1 MHTLYNINILLSSNL
16 YTCIFSGGVYI
27 YMDKILALMLKYKK
41 VIVLAFIIITAV
53 CMFASTFVV
62 INYNLMDYLPDTAP
76 STIALNVMNEQ
87 YTDGVPNAR
96 VMVRNVT
103 VPQVLEVK
111 KKIEKVDGVE
121 KVTWLDDTA
130 NVYQPFEFIETKT
143 LEEYYKDNNALLT
156 VTINEDKEK
165 QAVADIR
172 SIIGNEGAMSGQA
185 VNSATA
191 MTLTEKEVQK
201 IMVLAVILVFIIL
214 ILTTTSY
221 FEPVL
226 FLITIGIAIA
236 INRGTNLFF
245 GSISFVTNSAGSI
258 LQLAVSMDYSIFLVH
273 RFGEMREQYDD
284 VNTAM
289 VKAVKKSFGS
299 VMSSGFTTVIG
310 FAALILMRFK
320 IGPDMGIVM
329 AKAIGI
335 SLVSVLL
342 FLPCA
347 TLLSYKLIDKT
358 QHKMFMPP
366 FKKFGEI
373 VFKFHRQILVVF
385 VILTIPS
392 LIGQKYNDFTY
403 GQTGVYGEGTQLGD
417 DTDAIEQIFGK
428 SNLMVLMVPKGEPS
442 VEQELSQRLL
452 REDKIT
458 SLLSYSE
465 TVGVTIPEEFVPS
478 DTLKQLVS
486 AEYTRFVITVDT
498 STEGDDAFNMTEII
512 RSIAKKYYGNK
523 YLLVG
528 ETVNSYDLKD
538 VVTSDNTWVN
548 IVSIG
553 AIALILLYNFK
564 SLSLPFILLAVI
576 ESSVWMNLTVPY
588 LQGETLFYIGYLIIS
603 SIQLGATVDY
613 AILFTDR
620 YIENRVGMNK
630 YDAARQ
636 TLADTSL
643 SIITSALILTLAGF
657 MLGFMSTN
665 GIISQL
671 GVLVGRGAVL
681 SSIMVLLVLPS
692 MLSLF
697 DKFIQKTTLNLNFY
711 KGDASK

>member
-16 YTCIFSGGVYI
+16 YTCIFLGGVYI

-103 VPQVLEVK
+103 VPQVLKVK

-121 KVTWLDDTA
+121 KVTWLDDAA
-130 NVYQPFEFIETKT
+130 NVYQPFEFIEKKT

-289 VKAVKKSFGS
+289 VKAVEKSFGS
-299 VMSSGFTTVIG
+299 VMSSGLTTVIG

-458 SLLSYSE
+458 SLLSYAE

-498 STEGDDAFNMTEII
+498 PTEGDDAFNMTEKI

-620 YIENRVGMNK
+620 YIENRAGMNK

>member
-1 MHTLYNINILLSSNL
+1 
-16 YTCIFSGGVYI
+16 
-27 YMDKILALMLKYKK
+27 MDKILALMLKYKK

-76 STIALNVMNEQ
+76 STIALDVMNEQ

-103 VPQVLEVK
+103 VPQVLKVK

-121 KVTWLDDTA
+121 KVTWLDDAA
-130 NVYQPFEFIETKT
+130 NVYQPFEFIEKKT

-289 VKAVKKSFGS
+289 VKAVEKSFGS
-299 VMSSGFTTVIG
+299 VMSSGLTTVIG

-392 LIGQKYNDFTY
+392 LIGQKHNDFTY

-442 VEQELSQRLL
+442 VERELSQRLL

-458 SLLSYSE
+458 SLLSYAE

-498 STEGDDAFNMTEII
+498 PTEGDDAFNMTEKI

-620 YIENRVGMNK
+620 YIENRAGMNK

>member
-1 MHTLYNINILLSSNL
+1 
-16 YTCIFSGGVYI
+16 
-27 YMDKILALMLKYKK
+27 
-41 VIVLAFIIITAV
+41 
-53 CMFASTFVV
+53 
-62 INYNLMDYLPDTAP
+62 
-76 STIALNVMNEQ
+76 
-87 YTDGVPNAR
+87 
-96 VMVRNVT
+96 
-103 VPQVLEVK
+103 
-111 KKIEKVDGVE
+111 
-121 KVTWLDDTA
+121 
-130 NVYQPFEFIETKT
+130 
-143 LEEYYKDNNALLT
+143 
-156 VTINEDKEK
+156 
-165 QAVADIR
+165 
-172 SIIGNEGAMSGQA
+172 
-185 VNSATA
+185 
-191 MTLTEKEVQK
+191 
-201 IMVLAVILVFIIL
+201 
-214 ILTTTSY
+214 
-221 FEPVL
+221 
-226 FLITIGIAIA
+226 
-236 INRGTNLFF
+236 
-245 GSISFVTNSAGSI
+245 
-258 LQLAVSMDYSIFLVH
+258 
-273 RFGEMREQYDD
+273 
-284 VNTAM
+284 M
-289 VKAVKKSFGS
+289 VKAVEKSFGS
-299 VMSSGFTTVIG
+299 VMSSGLTTVIG

-417 DTDAIEQIFGK
+417 DTEAIEQIFGK

-452 REDKIT
+452 KEDKIT
-458 SLLSYSE
+458 SLLSYAE

-498 STEGDDAFNMTEII
+498 PTEGDDAFNMTEKI
-512 RSIAKKYYGNK
+512 RSVAKKYYGNK

-576 ESSVWMNLTVPY
+576 ESSVWINLTVPY

-620 YIENRVGMNK
+620 YIENRASMNK

-697 DKFIQKTTLNLNFY
+697 DKFIQKTTLKLNFY

>member
-16 YTCIFSGGVYI
+16 YTCIFLGGVYI

-103 VPQVLEVK
+103 VPQVLKVK

-121 KVTWLDDTA
+121 KVTWLDDA
-130 NVYQPFEFIETKT
+130 VNVYQPFEFIEKKT

-226 FLITIGIAIA
+226 FLITIGIAIV

-289 VKAVKKSFGS
+289 VKAVEKSFGS
-299 VMSSGFTTVIG
+299 VMSSGLTTVIG

-458 SLLSYSE
+458 SLLSYAE

-498 STEGDDAFNMTEII
+498 PTEGDDAFNMTEKI

-620 YIENRVGMNK
+620 YIENRAGMNK

>member
-16 YTCIFSGGVYI
+16 YTCIFLGGVYI

-103 VPQVLEVK
+103 VPQVLKVK

-121 KVTWLDDTA
+121 KVTWLDDAA
-130 NVYQPFEFIETKT
+130 NVYQPFEFIEKKT

-289 VKAVKKSFGS
+289 VKAVEKSFGS
-299 VMSSGFTTVIG
+299 VMSSGLTTVIG

-442 VEQELSQRLL
+442 VERELSQRLL

-458 SLLSYSE
+458 SLLSYAE

-498 STEGDDAFNMTEII
+498 PTEGDDAFNMTEKI

-620 YIENRVGMNK
+620 YIENRAGMNK

>member
-16 YTCIFSGGVYI
+16 YTCIFLGGVYI

-103 VPQVLEVK
+103 VPQVLKVK

-121 KVTWLDDTA
+121 KVTWLDDAA
-130 NVYQPFEFIETKT
+130 NVYQPFEFIEKKT

-273 RFGEMREQYDD
+273 RFVEMREQYDD

-289 VKAVKKSFGS
+289 VKAVEKSFGS
-299 VMSSGFTTVIG
+299 VMSSGLTTVIG

-458 SLLSYSE
+458 SLLSYAE

-498 STEGDDAFNMTEII
+498 PTEGDDAFNMTEKI

-620 YIENRVGMNK
+620 YIENRAGMNK

>member
-16 YTCIFSGGVYI
+16 YTCIFLGGVYI

-103 VPQVLEVK
+103 VPQVLKVK

-121 KVTWLDDTA
+121 KVTWLDDAA
-130 NVYQPFEFIETKT
+130 NVYQPFEFIEKKT

-289 VKAVKKSFGS
+289 VKAVEKSFGS
-299 VMSSGFTTVIG
+299 VMSSGLTTVIG

-458 SLLSYSE
+458 SLLSYAE

-498 STEGDDAFNMTEII
+498 PTEGDDAFNMTEKI
-512 RSIAKKYYGNK
+512 RSIAKKYYGYK

-620 YIENRVGMNK
+620 YIENRAGMNK